1 VALASAIAWAMACSG
16 RKVGPSSPSSES
28 PHVPD
33 GAYGGSFPVAAAPA
47 RDDGDAT
54 ATGPSLDSSAG
65 DENATAETDGVALED
80 ETAPLPDGACAQP
93 PGAGALRIDEL
104 MIASVAGSGDSG
116 EWLEIENVL
125 DCVLDLNGLHGECPH
140 GSKVTTFD
148 VTDDVWIPPHG
159 TFVVADSSDPA
170 INHDVPGVV
179 FAWFAHPGD
188 VLRNQGTTITVSLNG
203 AMLDTLT
210 YPSLAL
216 AVGDSLA
223 FPEDCD
229 PSERLDFTKWKRST
243 ASWFPGFLGTPNAP
257 NDDVMCP

>member
-1 VALASAIAWAMACSG
+1 MALASAFAWGIACSA
-16 RKVGPSSPSSES
+16 RKIGPSSTASES
-28 PHVPD
+28 PHAPD
-33 GAYGGSFPVAAAPA
+33 GAYGGSFPVATAPA
-47 RDDGDAT
+47 RDDGDARAIDPAIDAYASDEDVT
-54 ATGPSLDSSAG
+54 EADDVAIEDAASL
-65 DENATAETDGVALED
+65 
-80 ETAPLPDGACAQP
+80 LPDGACAQAP
-93 PGAGALRIDEL
+93 DAGALRIDEL
-104 MIASVAGSGDSG
+104 MIASVAGSGDNG
-116 EWLEIENVL
+116 EWFEIENAL
-125 DCVLDLNGLHGECPH
+125 DCALNLNGLHGECPH

-179 FAWFAHPGD
+179 FASVRSLRRD

-203 AMLDTLT
+203 TMLDTLT
-210 YPSLAL
+210 YPSLTL
-216 AVGDSLA
+216 QVGDSLA

-229 PSERLDFTKWKRST
+229 PGERFDFTKWKRST